1 MRIIAIL
8 LIVLTL
14 SVSCIPAYAVGSLLS
29 AIPDDYYIH
38 FFAGAAIEGLLQKHD
53 VTPAESFYITL
64 GLAIAKE
71 VVDSAIFGGQA
82 ELAEAAVTVLGAGV
96 MYFF

>member
-38 FFAGAAIEGLLQKHD
+38 FLAGAAIEGLLQKHD
-53 VTPAESFYITL
+53 VAPMESFYVTL

-71 VVDSAIFGGQA
+71 LVDSAVLGGKA
-82 ELAEAAVTVLGAGV
+82 EWVEAAVTVLGASFIY
-96 MYFF
+96 YF

>member
-1 MRIIAIL
+1 MRIISIL

-14 SVSCIPAYAVGSLLS
+14 SVSCTPAFAVGGLLS

-53 VTPAESFYITL
+53 VTPTESFYITL

-71 VVDSAIFGGQA
+71 VVDSAVLGGKA
-82 ELAEAAVTVLGAGV
+82 ELAEVVVTVLGAGV